1 MHGVADSKKVPGVI
15 GRRESQTW
23 VISDSLSI
31 VACVAVFSVYVAGTL
46 KVTDYL
52 LADHL
57 AGYVY
62 SGNYTI
68 GMLIFFIAS
77 IAYLQVARLRCW
89 VNWRYY
95 ILGSVVVFF
104 PLVFL
109 ASSVKLLVN
118 PSGSLITVFNELYC
132 EPEYQAKICG
142 QAFAALVSSMSLR
155 ALPVVLTTPTMFWF
169 VFIKSESIFRPPR

>member
-1 MHGVADSKKVPGVI
+1 MHSVADSKKEPDVI
-15 GRRESQTW
+15 GRPVSRTWRISES
-23 VISDSLSI
+23 LFI

-68 GMLIFFIAS
+68 GMVIFFIAS
-77 IAYLQVARLRCW
+77 VAYLQVARWRCW

-95 ILGSVVVFF
+95 ILGSVAVFF

-109 ASSVKLLVN
+109 ASSVKLLIS
-118 PSGSLITVFNELYC
+118 PDGSLITVFNELYC
-132 EPEYQAKICG
+132 EPEYQARICG
-142 QAFAALVSSMSLR
+142 QAFAALISSMSLR
-155 ALPVVLTTPTMFWF
+155 ALPVVLSTPAMFWF
-169 VFIKSESIFRPPR
+169 IFIKSEYIFRPLR